1 MKAIK
6 SNKLSENILNL
17 VDTVTLTTIDGQ
29 KLTAYPTYRFS
40 DKEWSNIK
48 LKDKRKFL
56 AVKAKY
62 IRMKKKASKNNNHEL
77 KDPPTV
83 IKSLSTDTKAFSQI
97 TEITLSSKKEYSNE
111 VLSEEK
117 EIMEHIEK
125 KLKSMDRDD
134 ILFIQQFEG
143 CIVKLDTDCLSMA
156 SIAARKKRQ

>member
-83 IKSLSTDTKAFSQI
+83 ITSLSTDTKAFSQI
-97 TEITLSSKKEYSNE
+97 TKITPSSKKDYSNE

-134 ILFIQQFEG
+134 VSF
-143 CIVKLDTDCLSMA
+143 TH
-156 SIAARKKRQ
+156 